1 MVRTSTQSKQHSIY
15 GIEKEKE
22 QGQGQGQRQRQ
33 SSKQEDVVWLDAAR
47 LRKQALSMKR
57 QAQPRQVRSDYRF
70 SPVFISIGSGWTR
83 LPRINEAFWVGR
95 CAGTSDKTNMSN
107 ATHTL
112 STHAYYG
119 IRTFHSTDAIE
130 VSNNLPLGL
139 AVCLRNAAFTT
150 VRSVQIASVL
160 NRWFDKVDGIALISW
175 SRSLRHPQACHQGHR
190 FKLAYPGLTTAD
202 CQEQCG

>member
-1 MVRTSTQSKQHSIY
+1 MVRTSTQSKQHSMD

-57 QAQPRQVRSDYRF
+57 QAQPRSDYTF
-70 SPVFISIGSGWTR
+70 SPFFISIGSGWTRR

-95 CAGTSDKTNMSN
+95 CAGTSAKTNMSN

-119 IRTFHSTDAIE
+119 IRTFHSADAIE

-175 SRSLRHPQACHQGHR
+175 SRSLRHPQACRQGHR
-190 FKLAYPGLTTAD
+190 SVQIGIPL
-202 CQEQCG
+202 CC